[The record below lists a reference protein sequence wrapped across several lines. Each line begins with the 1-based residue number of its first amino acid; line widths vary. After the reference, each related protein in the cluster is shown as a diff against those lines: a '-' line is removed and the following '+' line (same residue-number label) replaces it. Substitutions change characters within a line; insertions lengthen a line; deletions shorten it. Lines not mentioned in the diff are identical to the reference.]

1 MDFQYYTGIV
11 IYIYSKLLYLHFEKD
26 IMKKILVALTAFS
39 LVVACGNDTKK
50 KDSTSEQK
58 AAKEQVVNVYTH
70 RHYEP
75 DQNIFKMFED
85 KTGIKVKVINASA
98 DELIQKMKM
107 EGKQSPADVL
117 ITVDAG
123 RLSRAKDEGLLQAID
138 SEILENA
145 IPAHLQDVDNQWFGL
160 TKRARII
167 AYAKDRVKPEDLS
180 SYEDLVNKKW
190 KGKILVR
197 SSSNIYNQSL
207 LASIIANNGEAAAK
221 TWAEG
226 MVNNMARSPKG
237 SDRDQVKAVVA
248 GEGDIAI
255 VNSYYIGKMLNS
267 PDAEE
272 VKTAQQIGLFF
283 PNQDGR
289 GTHMNVSGAGVAKYA
304 PNKENAILFI
314 EFLISQEAQQVF
326 TEANYEYPVL
336 ESVAPVK
343 DIKDWGAFKED
354 TLGLNK
360 LGEYNKQ
367 AVLIFDAAGWK

>member
-1 MDFQYYTGIV
+1 MK
-11 IYIYSKLLYLHFEKD
+11 KLLLA
-26 IMKKILVALTAFS
+26 VVTFS
-39 LVVACGNDTKK
+39 LLAACKSDSKK
-50 KDSTSEQK
+50 KDNSEGQETTK
-58 AAKEQVVNVYTH
+58 DQVVNVYTH

-75 DQNIFKMFED
+75 DQNIFKMFEE

-123 RLSRAKDEGLLQAID
+123 RLSRAKDEGLLQSIESELLED
-138 SEILENA
+138 S
-145 IPAHLQDVDNQWFGL
+145 IPSHLQDVDNQWFGL

-167 AYAKDRVKPEDLS
+167 AYAKDRVKPEELS
-180 SYEDLVNKKW
+180 TYEDLVNKKW
-190 KGKILVR
+190 KGKILIR

-207 LASIIANNGEAAAK
+207 MASIIANNGEEAAK
-221 TWAEG
+221 NWAEG
-226 MVNNMARSPKG
+226 IVANMARSPKG

-248 GEGDIAI
+248 GEGDLAI

-283 PNQDGR
+283 PNQEGR
-289 GTHMNVSGAGVAKYA
+289 GTHINVSGAGVAKYA

-314 EFLISQEAQQVF
+314 EYLISEEAQQVF
-326 TEANYEYPVL
+326 TDANYEYPII
-336 ESVAPVK
+336 ESVEPVK
-343 DIKDWGAFKED
+343 DIKDWGDFKED
-354 TLGLNK
+354 NLGLNK
-360 LGEYNKQ
+360 LGENNKK
-367 AVLIFDAAGWK
+367 AVLIFDEAGWK